1 MGQQVEKTHDFSPLK
16 SDTLRPFPLFALESA
31 LESMELPFNER
42 GVSVTRNSLSAAGQV
57 FALREIKN
65 VRVET
70 VQKNKVVPLVI
81 SLAGLAGAIAGGAFG
96 SAAGLVCGVMLIVVG
111 VLSWFTQDITHRL
124 IVETANGDREA
135 LSSIERE
142 FVVRV
147 EHTVLQARTA
157 MQAPAATT
165 SAKPEA

>member
-1 MGQQVEKTHDFSPLK
+1 
-16 SDTLRPFPLFALESA
+16 
-31 LESMELPFNER
+31 MELPFNER

-57 FALREIKN
+57 FALREIQN

-70 VQKNKVVPLVI
+70 VQKNRTVPLVI
-81 SLAGLAGAIAGGAFG
+81 SLAGLAGAIVGGAFG

-111 VLSWFTQDITHRL
+111 ALSWFTQDITHRL

-142 FVVRV
+142 FVERV
-147 EHTVLQARTA
+147 EQMVLQAKAA
-157 MQAPAATT
+157 MQTHGVKPAT
-165 SAKPEA
+165 KPEA

>member
-1 MGQQVEKTHDFSPLK
+1 MV
-16 SDTLRPFPLFALESA
+16 
-31 LESMELPFNER
+31 LPFNER

-96 SAAGLVCGVMLIVVG
+96 SAAGLVCGVMLLVVG

-147 EHTVLQARTA
+147 ERTVLQARAA
-157 MQAPAATT
+157 MQAPAATAP
-165 SAKPEA
+165 AKPEA